1 VNHVVSFANSNFTI
15 YNIKKKQEVAAIKK
29 FFMVAKQQAGLD
41 ASAHFIP
48 EMRSH
53 NTE

>member
-1 VNHVVSFANSNFTI
+1 MLSALLTQILLYTI
-15 YNIKKKQEVAAIKK
+15 YKKKKQEVAAIKK